1 MRALRSTL
9 GKRIVTF
16 SLLLSLLS
24 LLVSPA
30 VRDNQYNSSSKYADW
45 LRSQLGDVSSEAVEY
60 AFAAALQVDA
70 ESLDAFIDA
79 FVKAYAYVETDN
91 GISVTS
97 VALFALLKHRSLL
110 VDSAVPPHLILKSAL
125 MRTLHTQDRS
135 GSSLV
140 AAFER
145 ATTVKYGQQLV
156 TFVSF
161 VSPLF
166 AADNYRSIS
175 PRAP

>member
-1 MRALRSTL
+1 MRALRSTF
-9 GKRIVTF
+9 GKRIITI
-16 SLLLSLLS
+16 S
-24 LLVSPA
+24 LLVSMLSLVISPA
-30 VRDNQYNSSSKYADW
+30 LRDNQYNSSSKYADW
-45 LRSQLGDVSSEAVEY
+45 LRHQLGDVTSEAVEY

-79 FVKAYAYVETDN
+79 FVKAYAHVETDA
-91 GISVTS
+91 GVTVTS

-110 VDSAVPPHLILKSAL
+110 VDSAVPPSLLLKSAL

-135 GSSLV
+135 NSSLF

-145 ATTVKYGQQLV
+145 VTAVKFGQQLV
-156 TFVSF
+156 TFVSH
-161 VSPLF
+161 VIPLF
-166 AADNYRSIS
+166 ATESYRSIS

>member
-9 GKRIVTF
+9 GKRIVTI
-16 SLLLSLLS
+16 SLLLSLLA

-30 VRDNQYNSSSKYADW
+30 VRDNQYNSSSKYANW
-45 LRSQLGDVSSEAVEY
+45 LRSQLGDVTSEAVEY
-60 AFAAALQVDA
+60 AFAAALEVNA
-70 ESLDAFIDA
+70 ENLDAFINA

-91 GISVTS
+91 GVSVTS

-110 VDSAVPPHLILKSAL
+110 VDSAVPPHLLLKSAL
-125 MRTLHTQDRS
+125 MRTLHSQDRG
-135 GSSLV
+135 GSSLF

-145 ATTVKYGQQLV
+145 VTAVKFGQQLV
-156 TFVSF
+156 TFVSH
-161 VSPLF
+161 VTPLYT
-166 AADNYRSIS
+166 ADSYRSIS